1 MTEVSFYHLQRA
13 PLERALPR
21 LLERVLQ
28 SGLRAVILAGSPERV
43 EQVDTLLW
51 NYNPGSFL
59 AHGTATDGFASDQPV
74 FLTTDEEN
82 PNGASVLV
90 LLDGVDA
97 EYVGDFD
104 RCLDLFDGKDPAAVD
119 AARARWR
126 AAQAAGNTV
135 KYWKQDDAGRW
146 AQAAEG

>member
-28 SGLRAVILAGSPERV
+28 SGMRAVVLAGSPERV
-43 EQVDTLLW
+43 EQLDTLLW
-51 NYNPGSFL
+51 TYDPGSFL
-59 AHGTATDGFASDQPV
+59 AHGSANDEFEGDQPV

-82 PNGASVLV
+82 PNGATVLV

-97 EYVGDFD
+97 EFTGDFE
-104 RCLDLFDGKDPAAVD
+104 RCLDMFDGNDPGAVE

-126 AAQAAGNTV
+126 AAQAAGDAV
-135 KYWKQDDAGRW
+135 KYWKQDDAGHW
-146 AQAAEG
+146 EQAAEG

>member
-1 MTEVSFYHLQRA
+1 MTEFSFYHLQRA

-28 SGLRAVILAGSPERV
+28 SGLRAVVLAGSPERV
-43 EQVDTLLW
+43 EQLDTLLW
-51 NYNPGSFL
+51 TYDPGSFL
-59 AHGTATDGFASDQPV
+59 AHGAAQGGFAGDQPV

-82 PNGASVLV
+82 PNAAAVLV

-97 EYVGDFD
+97 EFKGEFE
-104 RCLDLFDGKDPAAVD
+104 RCLDLFDGKDPQAVE

-126 AAQAAGNTV
+126 AAHVPGNTV
-135 KYWKQDDAGRW
+135 KYWKQDDSGRW
-146 AQAAEG
+146 QQAAEG

>member
-1 MTEVSFYHLQRA
+1 MTEFSFYHLQRA

-43 EQVDTLLW
+43 EQLDTLLW
-51 NYNPGSFL
+51 TYDPGSFL
-59 AHGTATDGFASDQPV
+59 AHGTAKDGFAADQPV
-74 FLTTDEEN
+74 YLTTDEEN
-82 PNGASVLV
+82 PNAATVLV

-97 EYVGDFD
+97 DFKGGFE
-104 RCLDLFDGKDPAAVD
+104 RCLDLFDGKDPEAVE

-126 AAQAAGNTV
+126 AAQGLGNTV
-135 KYWKQDDAGRW
+135 KYWKQDDSGRW
-146 AQAAEG
+146 EQAAEG

>member
-28 SGLRAVILAGSPERV
+28 SGLRAVVLAGSTERV
-43 EQVDTLLW
+43 EQLDAVLW
-51 NYNPGSFL
+51 TYDPGAFL
-59 AHGTATDGFASDQPV
+59 PHGSAEGGFAGDQPV

-82 PNGASVLV
+82 PNGATVLV
-90 LLDGVDA
+90 LVDGVDPKFK
-97 EYVGDFD
+97 GDFE
-104 RCLDLFDGKDPAAVD
+104 RCLDLFDGNDADAVE
-119 AARARWR
+119 AARNRWR
-126 AAQAAGNTV
+126 AAQASGGTA

-146 AQAAEG
+146 EQAAGH